1 MVRFRSPHHGGGRA
15 ELFLCSC
22 LESGSAAQGV
32 KTMTSEDRERLFQL
46 FREFM
51 TSMDDFEERIEEL
64 ERRVDYE
71 ASRETTSE
79 GVTED
84 QVESMI
90 GEALDSLTF
99 HTYID

>member
-1 MVRFRSPHHGGGRA
+1 
-15 ELFLCSC
+15 
-22 LESGSAAQGV
+22 
-32 KTMTSEDRERLFQL
+32 MTSEDRERLFQL

>member
-1 MVRFRSPHHGGGRA
+1 
-15 ELFLCSC
+15 
-22 LESGSAAQGV
+22 
-32 KTMTSEDRERLFQL
+32 MTSEDRERLFQL

-51 TSMDDFEERIEEL
+51 TSMDDFEERVEEL

>member
-1 MVRFRSPHHGGGRA
+1 
-15 ELFLCSC
+15 
-22 LESGSAAQGV
+22 
-32 KTMTSEDRERLFQL
+32 MTSEDRERLFQL
-46 FREFM
+46 FRELM
-51 TSMDDFEERIEEL
+51 TSMDDFEERVEEL